1 MKTIQI
7 SCKCCGEKIKL
18 SEEAL
23 EQMLEAIQRQERDEQ
38 APVSNKD
45 TMDMFNKLFGMK

>member
-23 EQMLEAIQRQERDEQ
+23 EQMLEAIQRQDEKLPISGDGQ
-38 APVSNKD
+38 IDALRL
-45 TMDMFNKLFGMK
+45 LFGMK